1 MHKTDLTSQK
11 RPSRWQDTQTPHE
24 SAFNDLK
31 RLGRYL
37 RGRLRLVY
45 EYWPQRFQ
53 KELTVFCD
61 SDDAGCSITRRSTTG
76 LVILWGRHCIMHSSN
91 IQPTIS
97 LASGERE
104 YYAIVKATAGLSI
117 QALLSD
123 WNLETILKVKSDS
136 SAARGI
142 TQRQGLG
149 QTRHVETRFLWVQ
162 EKVQRRVL
170 ELEKAGTNHNVSDLL
185 TKPLYTRSSC
195 R

>member
-1 MHKTDLTSQK
+1 M
-11 RPSRWQDTQTPHE
+11 
-24 SAFNDLK
+24 
-31 RLGRYL
+31 
-37 RGRLRLVY
+37 
-45 EYWPQRFQ
+45 
-53 KELTVFCD
+53 FCG
-61 SDDAGCSITRRSTTG
+61 SDHAGCSITRRSTTG
-76 LVILWGRHCIMHSSN
+76 LVTMWGRHCIMHSSN
-91 IQPTIS
+91 KQSTFS
-97 LASGERE
+97 LASGKSE

-117 QALLSD
+117 QAPLSD

-136 SAARGI
+136 SAAREI

-170 ELEKAGTNHNVSDLL
+170 ELEKVGTNHNVSDLL

>member
-1 MHKTDLTSQK
+1 
-11 RPSRWQDTQTPHE
+11 
-24 SAFNDLK
+24 
-31 RLGRYL
+31 
-37 RGRLRLVY
+37 
-45 EYWPQRFQ
+45 
-53 KELTVFCD
+53 
-61 SDDAGCSITRRSTTG
+61 
-76 LVILWGRHCIMHSSN
+76 MHSSN